1 MKIISN
7 LPDTTAP
14 TGPRPD
20 GAFKDVS
27 GPAAG
32 DGTPARE
39 DWLND
44 IYYALLATME
54 DGGVSADDSDEEFAA
69 GVGSQFLT
77 ALLAITRREGTPIG
91 TMTLF
96 SGPTLPTNYLWVPI
110 KTKTI
115 LQATYDT
122 LWQTVYNQ
130 IDWFAPDAAAAGVAA
145 GLNEFHMPTIADAYI
160 RAGLFATVTSVDT
173 ANEVI
178 TIVDRESVA
187 IQSTDLRDG
196 TAVRMYSTA
205 NLPGGVTDQWTTLYL
220 HWDAGNTGWSL
231 HTTEADAVSDT
242 SRINLTTVGSGTTTI
257 NQLGLSLADASQ
269 GHWHNLQGT
278 GGTSGLIGQGGVGT
292 GPSLDSRTMGTGTV
306 AAQAVIETSSGI
318 TDGVNGTPRITNE
331 TRPFTGYMQFILK
344 VL

>member
-14 TGPRPD
+14 TGARPD
-20 GAFKDVS
+20 GALKDVS
-27 GPAAG
+27 TPAAG
-32 DGTPARE
+32 DGTPARS
-39 DWLND
+39 DWMND
-44 IYYALLATME
+44 VYYALLAAME

-77 ALLAITRREGTPIG
+77 ALLAIIQREGTPIG

-110 KTKTI
+110 KTKTL
-115 LQATYDT
+115 LQATYVT

-130 IDWFAPDAAAAGVAA
+130 VDWFAPDATEAGIAAAA
-145 GLNEFHMPTIADAYI
+145 NEFHMPTIADAYI
-160 RAGLFATVTSVDT
+160 RAGLFATVTNVDT

-178 TIVDRESVA
+178 VIEDRESVA

-205 NLPGGVTDQWTTLYL
+205 TLPGGVTDQWTTLYL

-231 HTTEADAVSDT
+231 HTTEANAVKDI
-242 SRINLTTVGSGTTTI
+242 SRINLTTVGSGTITI
-257 NQLGLSLADASQ
+257 NQLGLSLVDTFQ
-269 GHWHNLQGT
+269 GHWHELHYN
-278 GGTSGLIGQGGVGT
+278 GLNAA
-292 GPSLDSRTMGTGTV
+292 TGTV
-306 AAQAVIETSSGI
+306 RSATDTINTVGLRASDAIRAAV
-318 TDGVNGTPRITNE
+318 TDTLNGTPRVTNE
-331 TRPFTGYMQFILK
+331 TRPLTGYMQFILK

>member
-20 GAFKDVS
+20 GALKDVS
-27 GPAAG
+27 APAAG
-32 DGTPARE
+32 DGTPGRS

-44 IYYALLATME
+44 VYYALLATME
-54 DGGVSADDSDEEFAA
+54 SGGVSADDSDEEFAA

-77 ALLAITRREGTPIG
+77 ALLAIIQREGTPIG
-91 TMTLF
+91 AVTLF
-96 SGPTLPTNYLWVPI
+96 SGPTLPTNYLWIPI
-110 KTKTI
+110 KTKTL
-115 LQATYDT
+115 LQATYAT

-130 IDWFAPDAAAAGVAA
+130 VDWFAPDAAAAGVAA

-160 RAGLFATVTSVDT
+160 RAGLFATVTNVDT

-178 TIVDRESVA
+178 TIEDRESVA

-205 NLPGGVTDQWTTLYL
+205 TLPAGVTDQWTTLYL
-220 HWDAGNTGWSL
+220 HWDAGNSGWSL

-242 SRINLTTVGSGTTTI
+242 SRINLTSVGSGTITI
-257 NQLGLSLADASQ
+257 NQLGLSLIDAMQ
-269 GHWHNLQGT
+269 GHRHLFDFSAGALNADL
-278 GGTSGLIGQGGVGT
+278 GVSRYAFNSAVDANDVVLD
-292 GPSLDSRTMGTGTV
+292 PSS
-306 AAQAVIETSSGI
+306 
-318 TDGVNGTPRITNE
+318 DGVNSTPRITNE
-331 TRPFTGYMQFILK
+331 TRPLTGYMQFILK